1 MSTRQDEEN
10 RHVRL
15 PAVAP
20 QPKKPF
26 REENQSTWPR
36 QSGLNLTI
44 RIRKKMIKR
53 LSWVLLCLR
62 L

>member
-1 MSTRQDEEN
+1 MTTRQDEEN

-15 PAVAP
+15 PAGAP

-44 RIRKKMIKR
+44 RMIKR
-53 LSWVLLCLR
+53 K
-62 L
+62 